1 MDGWDWVGSLGG
13 VRLKAPKKQGEQKQT
28 SPVNVSSFA
37 TSICAH
43 TTNIDSAITSS
54 LQTHFVVNP
63 SVRKGLFAICY
74 LSISIIKISE
84 FWEEK
89 KPVWLWLINANQCK
103 TASLVSQHVT
113 FNNIPY
119 WATLSFVADKKLLV
133 YICLFKRFHKGTRE
147 SENSGKLWHCQYLG
161 VASNA
166 SCKGKHL
173 FACICAL
180 PFV

>member
-1 MDGWDWVGSLGG
+1 M
-13 VRLKAPKKQGEQKQT
+13 
-28 SPVNVSSFA
+28 NVSSFA

-54 LQTHFVVNP
+54 YLQTHFVVNP
-63 SVRKGLFAICY
+63 SVRKGLFAIC
-74 LSISIIKISE
+74 
-84 FWEEK
+84 
-89 KPVWLWLINANQCK
+89 VINANQCK

-113 FNNIPY
+113 FNNIPN
-119 WATLSFVADKKLLV
+119 WAKLSFVADKKLLV
-133 YICLFKRFHKGTRE
+133 YRCLFKRFHKGTRE

-166 SCKGKHL
+166 SCKGKNL